1 LLRPTFGDAELLA
14 APQRAK
20 LFSPHIPLRMPRQ
33 VAKNDAWTRL
43 VILFL
48 WGSPL
53 LGKASAFLGMAIGCL
68 FVFDTRVLLNRWYTA
83 LTRRDLLTGFAWTS
97 LISLVYGIAEVI
109 YGVLT
114 GSPLL
119 TALQILAFNFF
130 PLYLF
135 LGVWVGTRRP
145 EIVRQYIRYGAWF
158 IVFYTPLYFLFLN
171 KLHLSLTGI
180 LPGSS
185 LDLFSRPGSG
195 TGTLLG
201 LFAFEPNLSA
211 FWLPLVILSFFT
223 IANQIRADWLGLGL
237 ALIIWGAATRKLGRV
252 FGIAGLLIGL
262 LLVGFVADVRIPALP
277 GRGGEIS
284 ARETVARALSSTSP
298 EAAED
303 LSGSKNT
310 RFYSGTVY
318 WRTVWWSGIREAVS
332 ENYRTLIFGL
342 GYGYPIKNLGVADL
356 RASDVRS
363 PHSIFYFTL
372 AYSGVVGVALFF
384 ALQFCVL
391 RLLWQTYKET
401 GQIYGLASYAALLV
415 GAFFGN
421 FIETPQGGIPTYLI
435 TGLCLGPLFRE
446 RQLREQV
453 AQRVSV
459 QQAFPKNY
467 GKVFESALSETVIA
481 AKSAATVPVR
491 PLRRGRAE

>member
-1 LLRPTFGDAELLA
+1 MR
-14 APQRAK
+14 
-20 LFSPHIPLRMPRQ
+20 RQ
-33 VAKNDAWTRL
+33 DQKTDNWTRL
-43 VILFL
+43 VVYFL
-48 WGSPL
+48 WSSPL
-53 LGKASAFLGMAIGCL
+53 LGKASAFLGLAIGCL
-68 FVFDTRVLLNRWYTA
+68 FIFDTRLLLNRWYTA
-83 LTRRDLLTGFAWTS
+83 LTRRDLLSGFAWAL
-97 LISLVYGIAEVI
+97 LISLLYGIAEVV
-109 YGVLT
+109 YGFLLGNPLT
-114 GSPLL
+114 
-119 TALQILAFNFF
+119 TALQILVFNIC

-135 LGVWVGTRRP
+135 LGIWAGTRRP
-145 EIVRQYIRYGAWF
+145 EIVRKYIRYTAWF
-158 IVFYTPLYFLFLN
+158 AVIYTPLYFLFLH
-171 KLHLSLTGI
+171 KLNFSLTGI
-180 LPGSS
+180 LPGSG
-185 LDLFSRPGSG
+185 LELFSRPGSG
-195 TGTLLG
+195 SETLLG

-211 FWLPLVILSFFT
+211 FWVPIVLLSFLT

-252 FGIAGLLIGL
+252 FGIAGLIVVL
-262 LLVGFVADVRIPALP
+262 LLIGFVADVRIPAFP

-310 RFYSGTVY
+310 RFYGGTVY
-318 WRTVWWSGIREAVS
+318 WRTVWWAGIRQAVS

-342 GYGYPIKNLGVADL
+342 GYGYPIKNLGVSGL
-356 RASDVRS
+356 KNSDVRS

-372 AYSGVVGVALFF
+372 AYSGGVGVVLFF

-401 GQIYGLASYAALLV
+401 GQIYGLAFYIAMLV
-415 GAFFGN
+415 GAFLGN
-421 FIETPQGGIPTYLI
+421 FLETPQGGIPTYLT

-481 AKSAATVPVR
+481 AQSAATVPVR